1 MRRKEKEIKDLAEI
15 EAVLRSAQVCRLG
28 LCDKGIPYVVP
39 LCYGYK
45 DKTLYFHCVPKG
57 RKLDII
63 RDNNNVCFEVET
75 DLELVRHEEACK
87 WGFKYRS
94 VIGFGK
100 ASLVEGLDAKK
111 KAFAIIMGQYSDG
124 KYDFPESD
132 VNGVAIFRIDIE
144 SLTGKQTGY

>member
-1 MRRKEKEIKDLAEI
+1 MRRKEKEIKDSAEI
-15 EAVLRSAQVCRLG
+15 EAVLKSAQICRLG

-45 DKTLYFHCVPKG
+45 DKTLYFHSAPKG

-75 DLELVRHEEACK
+75 DLESVRHEEACK
-87 WGFKYRS
+87 WSFKYRT

-100 ASLVEGLDAKK
+100 ASLVEGLDAKRE
-111 KAFAIIMGQYSDG
+111 AFAIIMGHYSDG
-124 KYDFPESD
+124 KYDFPESN
-132 VNGVAIFRIDIE
+132 VNGLALVRIDIE
-144 SLTGKQTGY
+144 AMTGKRSGY